1 MNTKGNKIMKAYKL
15 LDKNEYYHKDN
26 IKDFDMNK
34 LKDAVGV
41 YISSLGAMERGG
53 LVYVIT
59 SSGEEILF
67 DYFFYHKEE
76 NTVYLKA
83 SPVWE
88 ILKEHLPMV
97 CNELNGEPKGCN

>member
-1 MNTKGNKIMKAYKL
+1 MRPYKL
-15 LDKNEYYHKDN
+15 LDEGKVINESN
-26 IKDFDMNK
+26 IANFDFSI

-41 YISSLGAMERGG
+41 YISSLGAMGRGG

-67 DYFFYHKEE
+67 DYFSYHKEE